1 MPQALESIIRFPVST
16 WNGRALF
23 PKTLKRSWQRFGKDR
38 VTIHTLEP
46 DWPAPKGIR
55 AASTLRGPVYSQGA
69 YRGLNLGTH
78 VGDNPETVAR
88 NREHLAKSLRLRQAP
103 AWLDQVHGIR
113 CIEAQPGV
121 RSEADASYTRDAEV
135 PCIVMTADCLPV
147 LFATRDGSAVGAA
160 HAGWKGL
167 AGGVLEATL
176 EALGTTEVL
185 AWMGPAIGPESFEVG
200 PEVRKA
206 FLERHPDADDAFNKT
221 AKDRYHA
228 DLYRLARLILT
239 QAGIA
244 PESIFGGGRCTYRES
259 DDFYSYR
266 RDRTTGRMATL
277 IWREE
282 QQDS

>member
-1 MPQALESIIRFPVST
+1 MPQALESIIRFPAST
-16 WNGRALF
+16 WNGIALF
-23 PKTLKRSWQRFGKDR
+23 PKILKPSWQRFGK
-38 VTIHTLEP
+38 VKVIIQTLVP
-46 DWPAPKGIR
+46 DWPAPRGIR
-55 AASTLRGPVYSQGA
+55 AASTLRGVAYSQGA

-78 VGDNPETVAR
+78 VGDDPETVEK
-88 NREHLAKSLRLRQAP
+88 NRDCLAKSLGLRQPP
-103 AWLDQVHGIR
+103 AWLDQIHGIR
-113 CIEAQPGV
+113 CIEARPGIK
-121 RSEADASYTRDAEV
+121 SEADASFTRDPEV

-147 LFATRDGSAVGAA
+147 LFATRDGAAVGAA

-200 PEVRKA
+200 PEVRQA
-206 FLERHPDADDAFNKT
+206 FLERHPDAKDAFNKT
-221 AKDRYHA
+221 GKDRYHA
-228 DLYRLARLILT
+228 DLYLLARLILT
-239 QAGIA
+239 QAGVA
-244 PESIFGGGRCTYRES
+244 SESIFGGGRCTYRES

-282 QQDS
+282 HQDP